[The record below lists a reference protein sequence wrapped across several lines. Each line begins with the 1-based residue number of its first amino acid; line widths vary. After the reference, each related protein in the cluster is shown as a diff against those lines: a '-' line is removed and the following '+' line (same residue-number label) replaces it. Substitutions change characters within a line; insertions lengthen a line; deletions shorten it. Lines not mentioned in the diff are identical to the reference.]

1 MDSLKSQCHKIQNE
15 GKRVFQIK
23 RKKTTITKY
32 NESSWI
38 RSWIGQAAVWGG
50 DYKKFKAVIRKIQK
64 WAVLLYFIKSRLVF
78 MGVIM
83 V

>member
-1 MDSLKSQCHKIQNE
+1 MKARECFRLRE
-15 GKRVFQIK
+15 
-23 RKKTTITKY
+23 KKTTITKY